1 MTFDTLVFLILFSRL
16 FWGTFRAV
24 SEFSLGNSRG
34 AFHPGS
40 SQPNH
45 TTEHQSGV
53 TSHGEMTPHH
63 PQAQTKEVEVRG
75 RRDGVGGWFRGQA
88 KEYQRFPSVKLST
101 NEENKILDIVQIK
114 LFLCL
119 YLYVSLSFFKS
130 VLSPSL
136 PFCS

>member
-1 MTFDTLVFLILFSRL
+1 MDMTRIHSLLLVVFYSFLHMQLKSHTDDIRYCSFLILCSRL

-75 RRDGVGGWFRGQA
+75 RRDGVGGW
-88 KEYQRFPSVKLST
+88 
-101 NEENKILDIVQIK
+101 
-114 LFLCL
+114 
-119 YLYVSLSFFKS
+119 
-130 VLSPSL
+130 VL
-136 PFCS
+136 